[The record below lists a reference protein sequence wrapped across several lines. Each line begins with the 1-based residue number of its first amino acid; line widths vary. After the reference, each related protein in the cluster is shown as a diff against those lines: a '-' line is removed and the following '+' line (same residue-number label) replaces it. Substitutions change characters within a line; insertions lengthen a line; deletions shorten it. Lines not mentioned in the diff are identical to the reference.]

1 MKKLMGM
8 FIFAA
13 TLLGMSACSE
23 SEYDI
28 DNLIPDKYNKI
39 LYLKD
44 SGEQSIVL
52 QNEEPT
58 YTKNVSVIKGG
69 AIPTMEAQVNIS
81 VMEQDDIDAKWSNL
95 TGRPHL
101 LLPTDCYE
109 LSVSSI
115 NFAAEDMFRNFA
127 VTFNTPQIVQFIDRM
142 KAEPQYQDQ
151 KDYLKYVLPLMV
163 TGASESDS
171 INAQKNIILF
181 SIDNIAFSAPEK
193 LYLIGKGVMEID
205 NSIEFSKSGNTFV
218 TTAKLDRGDIY
229 LCDAASE
236 ATAKNFYTI
245 TKKGK
250 LELGKSVYNASVTGI
265 NKLEVNF
272 DKSNVTTTS
281 FGDIEYFAPYQCT
294 LNKEY
299 SNFKIVYQGSGVFSG
314 EGLSEWKAEGWSWD
328 NYADT
333 RYKLRAHMVNG
344 TVEEWARHDSA
355 KDTPSDDDVY
365 NWSLETTHFW
375 MANKGT
381 GQGQWS
387 NGQWKYHY
395 SWHHDGTSGFTQSN
409 NVNKPIRISVYF
421 NGPTPTHKIELLK

>member
-1 MKKLMGM
+1 MKKLIGM
-8 FIFAA
+8 FIFAGA
-13 TLLGMSACSE
+13 LLGMSACSE
-23 SEYDI
+23 PEYEI
-28 DNLIPDKYNKI
+28 DNLIPDEYNKI
-39 LYLKD
+39 LYIKD

-58 YTKNVSVIKGG
+58 YNKSVSVIKGG
-69 AIPTMEAQVNIS
+69 AVPTMEAHVNIS
-81 VMEQDDIDAKWSNL
+81 IMEQADIDSKWSNL

-101 LLPTDCYE
+101 LLSADCYT
-109 LSVSSI
+109 LSTSSL
-115 NFAAEDMFRNFA
+115 NYTAEDMFQDFT
-127 VTFNTPQIVQFIDRM
+127 VTFNTPQIVKFIDNM
-142 KAEPQYQDQ
+142 KADPQYQDQ
-151 KDYLKYVLPLMV
+151 KEYLKYVLPLV
-163 TGASESDS
+163 VSGASKTDS
-171 INAQKNIILF
+171 VNSQKNYVLF
-181 SIDNIAFSAPEK
+181 SIDNIAFSAPEQ
-193 LYLIGKGVMEID
+193 LYLVGEGVLETD
-205 NSIEFSKSGNTFV
+205 NSIKFSKSGSTFT
-218 TTAKLDRGDIY
+218 TTAQLGNGDIY
-229 LCDAASE
+229 LCDAATE
-236 ATAKNFYTI
+236 AAARSFYTI
-245 TKKGK
+245 TRKGQ
-250 LELGKSVYNASVTGI
+250 LELGKSTYNAPVTGI

-272 DKSNVTTTS
+272 DKSKVTTIS
-281 FGDIEYFAPYQCT
+281 FGEIEYFAPYQCT

-299 SNFKIVYQGSGVFSG
+299 DDFKIEYQGGGVFSG
-314 EGLSEWKAEGWSWD
+314 EGLSEWKAESWSWD

-355 KDTPSDDDVY
+355 NDVPSDNDVN